1 VKETELVQ
9 RGSDPN
15 PKLPELDFG
24 RWEKAVK
31 IGAEVDLQEET

>member
-1 VKETELVQ
+1 VEQTDPVQ

-24 RWEKAVK
+24 RWEQAVK